1 MDDHLKA
8 LPQFNRGQMI
18 GTRQPDLLL
27 LDAEHKDMPGLDL
40 LRSVSQARRPAMIM
54 VPAHEK
60 HVVETFSGGAVD
72 YLPGPVGA
80 APPATASTK
89 ARERNESPLA
99 SAQRPLAANTMHDN
113 HRQSTLRLMAEN
125 ARKLYFLAV
134 EDIDYIEACG
144 NYVLIHIGDQKYV
157 RRDTVKRLA
166 LELRDVNFEWIR
178 RSMLIN
184 LSRVAFAEKL
194 EHGALAFT
202 LASGTRL
209 VSKNRVK
216 LECTRMKHSDR

>member
-1 MDDHLKA
+1 VTGSRAAALKMMRA
-8 LPQFNRGQMI
+8 NP
-18 GTRQPDLLL
+18 PDLVS
-27 LDAEHKDMPGLDL
+27 LDFELKDIPGLDV
-40 LRSVSQARRPAMIM
+40 LRSLNQAQSPAAT
-54 VPAHEK
+54 VVAAHET
-60 HVVETFSGGAVD
+60 HSVEAFRGGAVD
-72 YLPGPVGA
+72 CLTEPVGA
-80 APPATASTK
+80 TRLATAIAK
-89 ARERNESPLA
+89 AQERNESALA
-99 SAQRPLAANTMHDN
+99 NAQRHLAPIMIHNN
-113 HRQSTLRLMAEN
+113 RRKSTLRLMAEN
-125 ARKLYFLAV
+125 SRKVHFLAV

-166 LELRDVNFEWIR
+166 LELRDVNFEWIK

-216 LECTRMKHSDR
+216 LECTRMKRSER

>member
-1 MDDHLKA
+1 VDDRRKA
-8 LPQFNRGQMI
+8 LPQFYLGQMI
-18 GTRQPDLLL
+18 GAREPDLLS
-27 LDAEHKDMPGLDL
+27 LDAEQKDMPRLDV
-40 LRSVSQARRPAMIM
+40 LRSVSQARRRAMIM
-54 VPAHEK
+54 VRAHEK
-60 HVVETFSGGAVD
+60 HAVKMFGGGAVD
-72 YLPGPVGA
+72 YSPVPVGA

-99 SAQRPLAANTMHDN
+99 SVQRPLAANTMHN
-113 HRQSTLRLMAEN
+113 THRQSTSHLMAEN
-125 ARKLYFLAV
+125 SHKLYFLAV

-144 NYVLIHIGDQKYV
+144 NYVLIHLGDQKYV
-157 RRDTVKRLA
+157 RRDTIKRLA
-166 LELRDVNFEWIR
+166 LELRYVNFEWIR

-216 LECTRMKHSDR
+216 LECTRMKHSDP